1 MRSTWIAVIV
11 FATSLIGLAA
21 PQGGRGTA
29 SGQPPDVEGKWSG
42 TWSSYNPAEVA
53 AQPKEQCKQ
62 LNAVVERAGDVW
74 KAVFEGDCGRP
85 YKYTITMEGRL
96 VGNAVMFKGTTDLGP
111 KDGGVYDWI
120 GRANGKQFIGFYTSS
135 FATGVFSLTR
145 TN

>member
-1 MRSTWIAVIV
+1 MKSSWLGVILLV
-11 FATSLIGLAA
+11 ASVAIVGA
-21 PQGGRGTA
+21 QGGRGGA
-29 SGQPPDVEGKWSG
+29 PGQPPDVVGKWTG

-53 AQPKEQCKQ
+53 AQPKEQCKT
-62 LNAVVERAGDVW
+62 LNAVIEREGETW

-96 VGNAVMFKGTTDLGP
+96 VGNAVMFKGTADLGP